1 MTLQKGKRTME
12 LLKESRQKTEEPDFR
27 TALGIKIVDR
37 GEGWARGEMKAEKL
51 HLNPLG
57 IIHGGCLFSLA
68 DTVSGTAIMGYGRRV
83 TTVNGNIQF
92 LRPGKPEGT
101 LTAVARA
108 VKHGKTFSVCDC
120 QVFDDTD
127 ALIAATTMTFY
138 HLEQKTEEKAEASQ
152 AAACAE
158 RDRKSV
164 TAE

>member
-1 MTLQKGKRTME
+1 MTGRKEKEKME
-12 LLKESRQKTEEPDFR
+12 HVKENRQNTEEPDFR

-37 GEGWARGEMKAEKL
+37 GAGWARGEMKAEKL

-68 DTVSGTAIMGYGRRV
+68 DTVSGTAIMGYGCRV
-83 TTVNGNIQF
+83 TTVNGSIQF
-92 LRPGKPEGT
+92 LRPGKSEGT
-101 LTAVARA
+101 ITAVART

-138 HLEQKTEEKAEASQ
+138 HLEQGAEEKAEASQ
-152 AAACAE
+152 EASCTE
-158 RDRKSV
+158 QDRK
-164 TAE
+164 TATEK

>member
-1 MTLQKGKRTME
+1 MTGRKEKEKME
-12 LLKESRQKTEEPDFR
+12 HVKENRQNTEEPDFR

-37 GEGWARGEMKAEKL
+37 VAGWARGEMKAEKL

-68 DTVSGTAIMGYGRRV
+68 DTVSGTAIMGYGCRV
-83 TTVNGNIQF
+83 TTVNGSIQF

-101 LTAVARA
+101 IMAVART

-138 HLEQKTEEKAEASQ
+138 HLEQGAEEKNQDSR
-152 AAACAE
+152 AAVCARE
-158 RDRKSV
+158 DEGTS

>member
-1 MTLQKGKRTME
+1 ME
-12 LLKESRQKTEEPDFR
+12 YLKEKKQNTAEPDFR

-37 GEGWARGEMKAEKL
+37 GAGWARGEMKAEKL

-68 DTVSGTAIMGYGRRV
+68 DTVSGTAIMGYGCRV
-83 TTVNGNIQF
+83 TTVNGSIQF

-101 LTAVARA
+101 VTAVART

-127 ALIAATTMTFY
+127 ALIAATTMTFF
-138 HLEQKTEEKAEASQ
+138 HLEQREDEKNKDSQ
-152 AAACAE
+152 AAICDREDERASKAE
-158 RDRKSV
+158 
-164 TAE
+164 

>member
-1 MTLQKGKRTME
+1 ME
-12 LLKESRQKTEEPDFR
+12 GLNQNNQKTEELNFR
-27 TALGIKIVDR
+27 TALGIRIVER
-37 GEGWARGEMKAEKL
+37 GEGWAKGEMKAEKL

-68 DTVSGTAIMGYGRRV
+68 DTVSGTAIMGYGCRV
-83 TTVNGNIQF
+83 TTVNGSIQF

-101 LTAVARA
+101 ITAVART

-138 HLEQKTEEKAEASQ
+138 HLEQGAEEKNQDSRADTCAREDEGAS
-152 AAACAE
+152 
-158 RDRKSV
+158 